1 MSKMN
6 VQNEHICQK
15 LAEAQ
20 EAVSALINQ
29 GLTVVHI
36 GIEGPAPRIQLMR
49 GPKREGAFPISW
61 KAIRP
66 SKRGPG
72 REIEMAACVNGCE
85 VRWMEQE

>member
-1 MSKMN
+1 MSEMN
-6 VQNEHICQK
+6 VQNAHICQK
-15 LAEAQ
+15 LIDAQ
-20 EAVSALINQ
+20 QAVDVLISQ
-29 GLTVVHI
+29 GLTVTHI
-36 GIEGPAPRIQLMR
+36 GIEGPAPSIRLMR
-49 GPKREGAFPISW
+49 GPNRNGVLPVCW